1 MPLTQVQG
9 GMILPS
15 TTLTT
20 PIVATTMG
28 VGGATPAA
36 SGSGIT
42 FPATQSASTD
52 ANTLDDYE
60 EGTFTPTLTA
70 SSGSPIV
77 PINVCSYVKI
87 GRMVS
92 ITMNL
97 TVNKNTAS
105 GPLTITSLPFVVE
118 SGYFPQG
125 TMLTDFC
132 SSTYDNPIVLGTWNM
147 HNFKTDNENG
157 KTYFIDSE
165 KAYNEMPE
173 DWKSFLGLC
182 KINNPNPDTDQS
194 IDDFSPIVNHWI
206 SGNPLIRL
214 APRNNLGSGSTLKSV
229 DNREATQTEK
239 DLFEEIFMWFGN
251 YVYNNQEDRIV
262 HKWQQ
267 GDLLIVDIFKMNHAV
282 TGGFDPA
289 DREFIG
295 MWGYKDP
302 INN

>member
-1 MPLTQVQG
+1 MNYTQPVEFPGTQEVLDNIELYKQKFLEDSIIVFRNANLTQEQQSSFHAELGELFNYNVIKINNDQTDNYIENHSLRESIETAG
-9 GMILPS
+9 TNDIL
-15 TTLTT
+15 
-20 PIVATTMG
+20 
-28 VGGATPAA
+28 
-36 SGSGIT
+36 
-42 FPATQSASTD
+42 
-52 ANTLDDYE
+52 
-60 EGTFTPTLTA
+60 
-70 SSGSPIV
+70 
-77 PINVCSYVKI
+77 
-87 GRMVS
+87 
-92 ITMNL
+92 
-97 TVNKNTAS
+97 
-105 GPLTITSLPFVVE
+105 LPWHIE
-118 SGYFPQG
+118 HLYYS
-125 TMLTDFC
+125 
-132 SSTYDNPIVLGTWNM
+132 NPIVISTWNM
-147 HNFKTDNENG
+147 TKFTTDTENG

-173 DWKSFLGLC
+173 DWKNFLSLC

-251 YVYNNQEDRIV
+251 YVYSNQEDRIV